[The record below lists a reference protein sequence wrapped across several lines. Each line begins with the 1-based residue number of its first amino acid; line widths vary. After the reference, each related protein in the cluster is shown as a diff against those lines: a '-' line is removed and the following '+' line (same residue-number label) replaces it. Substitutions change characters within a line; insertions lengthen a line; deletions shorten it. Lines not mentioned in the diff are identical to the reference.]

1 MYNLNM
7 WNSDGNAYRLEYRIL
22 THGTRT
28 RPSRK
33 MGKDL
38 PQTKAKT
45 NMQWDPQRPPAKAKA
60 KPNSLVQQRQQLQK
74 TFCVTKYLNVKCAS
88 D

>member
-1 MYNLNM
+1 
-7 WNSDGNAYRLEYRIL
+7 
-22 THGTRT
+22 
-28 RPSRK
+28 

-60 KPNSLVQQRQQLQK
+60 KANSLVQQRQQLQK
-74 TFCVTKYLNVKCAS
+74 TFCVTKYLNVKCAL